1 MNAML
6 TDKDLQAIGGLID
19 RKIDPFRLDMKN
31 EFRFVHAEISRLDG
45 KIDGVEQRLGSK
57 IDDVM
62 KHVDG
67 FAKNQEKFDA
77 ELAAH
82 QVALDRLKPSPTNA

>member
-1 MNAML
+1 MNGML
-6 TDKDLQAIGGLID
+6 TKEDLQAIGEIVDSKLDTGLG
-19 RKIDPFRLDMKN
+19 KFRAEMKD
-31 EFRFVHAEISRLDG
+31 EFRFVHAELNRLDG

-82 QVALDRLKPSPTNA
+82 QAALVRLKS